1 LSHEG
6 NHDPSEERFLRPDGS
21 AVLAVNWP
29 DEVDTPEESPLS
41 EDEAA
46 GGGGGG
52 GGGGWVLA
60 GGGGGGGGGVLA
72 GGAEELV
79 SVGGAELVVLVVV
92 ELSADEELVV
102 SVDVELS
109 LGGVNPLVS
118 VVLEED
124 ESVESVEFDR
134 EVELVV
140 QL

>member
-29 DEVDTPEESPLS
+29 DEVDTPEESPLF
-41 EDEAA
+41 EDEAG

-60 GGGGGGGGGVLA
+60 GGGGGGGVLA

-92 ELSADEELVV
+92 ELPADEELVV

-124 ESVESVEFDR
+124 EPVESVEFDR
-134 EVELVV
+134 DVELVV